1 MEFNRQTIIT
11 FPDDT
16 DIPDITTGIVSGSLN
31 LEEILCSSDLNFG
44 EFNASSFSA
53 QLYYDNNIKGKK
65 IQVYQI
71 VNTEKIAIFT
81 GIVDSCIRDDHSYFR
96 DLVAYDEAYEKRD
109 TNVAEWWSSF
119 WGTGTHTSAT
129 IKLIRN
135 DLLSY
140 MNITYIEKELPN
152 DDLEITSDVSYDS
165 LPFGDMLQYICQ
177 LQCCFPHMNRI
188 GTLEFITLDTDT
200 TNAVEIKDDEYEN
213 NNTTFE
219 TYSTARITQ
228 VQIDGGSNSIAAT
241 IGQEG
246 NTYTISNN
254 MLLSGL
260 DSDILGQAATNI
272 LEASKNIT
280 FTPCTIKM
288 LYNHLDLH
296 LGQMITISGGEHT
309 YIMNNSM
316 SGIQLVEQEIQ
327 IQADEYFNKTAGF
340 SSNIGQIED
349 IKTTYKNN
357 FYAYTY
363 TNVKAIEVKDKP
375 QSIIKFN
382 LSATAKTDVIFMA
395 MIPITLDLD
404 GYVTATY
411 SINKV
416 LVPEDTV
423 RVYYNKGDNILTL
436 VNYLTMDENGRLTFY
451 VSLNTEYI
459 ESVERQ
465 HTAKILSFENYIK
478 TSKYTEQAVDTTI
491 PKLNIKELSIK
502 AVCFAKGLA
511 GEQKW
516 DGTIDIAETFAGVTL
531 GGLSVANMKDSVN
544 VKTQIPTGVSF
555 AEVFAGIRLG
565 GLSIASMTDSVSIS
579 DIDFVVHYYTID
591 ISKKSKYTY
600 NQDYVL
606 TDTKYEL
613 RTDYTYVGTE
623 ETIDAGTMESV
634 SLDFTKFTEVQ
645 EVTITCG

>member
-1 MEFNRQTIIT
+1 MEFNRQTVIT

-65 IQVYQI
+65 IQVYQL
-71 VNTEKIAIFT
+71 VNNEKIAIFT

-119 WGTGTHTSAT
+119 WGTHTSAT

-135 DLLSY
+135 ELLSY

-200 TNAVEIKDDEYEN
+200 ANAVQIKDDEYEN

-228 VQIDGGSNSIAAT
+228 IQIDGGSNSIAAT

-340 SSNIGQIED
+340 SSNIGQIEN
-349 IKTTYKNN
+349 IQTMYKNN

-375 QSIIKFN
+375 QSVIKFN

-416 LVPEDTV
+416 VVPEDTV
-423 RVYYNKGDNILTL
+423 RAYYNKGDNILTL

-478 TSKYTEQAVDTTI
+478 TAKYTEQAVDTTI
-491 PKLNIKELSIK
+491 PKLNIKELAIK

-516 DGTIDIAETFAGVTL
+516 DGTIDIAETFVGVTL
-531 GGLSVANMKDSVN
+531 GGLSVANIKDSVN
-544 VKTQIPTGVSF
+544 VKTQIPAGVSF
-555 AEVFAGIRLG
+555 TEVFAGIKLG
-565 GLSIASMTDSVSIS
+565 GLSVASMTDSVAAS
-579 DIDFVVHYYTID
+579 DIDFVIHYYTID

-600 NQDYVL
+600 DNNYVL

-623 ETIDAGTMESV
+623 EIIDAGTMESV